1 MLQPTNTED
10 LRRAAA
16 KAINRVLGKKLKL
29 GLNLLHTP
37 ADKKSPL
44 NKKSSAE
51 MVAKNVK
58 QGRNYNAAAR
68 EYIRFEKT
76 WQGPSTESLEE
87 ILTTEVATT

>member
-1 MLQPTNTED
+1 M
-10 LRRAAA
+10 RRAAA
-16 KAINRVLGKKLKL
+16 KAVNRVLGKKFKL

-37 ADKKSPL
+37 ADNKSPL
-44 NKKSSAE
+44 NKKRSPE
-51 MVAKNVK
+51 TTAKNVE

-87 ILTTEVATT
+87 ILTTEVATS